1 MRMTCT
7 QFRDSLDAYIDRELA
22 VDAMAAADLHRS
34 VCAACDRLAARAL
47 ETKAAVRVTV
57 ASVALPSH
65 LEARV
70 RGALAPRWRPW
81 AAVAAAVIVLGL
93 GAGAATHRRVETDAA
108 NAMDRMALR
117 LDDSSAVVLTGTL
130 LCRDCELER
139 RYGITAPC
147 KTIGHHGAVATDDG
161 RIWNLVEQ
169 KPAAD
174 LIHNEALLGRRI
186 VVRGRIFRGAR
197 AIVIDSY
204 QFQS

>member
-1 MRMTCT
+1 MTCT
-7 QFRDSLDAYIDRELA
+7 QFRSSLDAYIDRELA
-22 VDAMAAADLHRS
+22 VDATAAADAHRS
-34 VCAACDRLAARAL
+34 VCPSCDRLAARAL
-47 ETKAAVRVTV
+47 ETKAAVRNTV
-57 ASVALPSH
+57 HAITVPPH

-81 AAVAAAVIVLGL
+81 AAAAAAVLILGVT
-93 GAGAATHRRVETDAA
+93 AGVATHPRVDRDAA

-139 RYGITAPC
+139 RYGIKAPC
-147 KTIGHHGAVATDDG
+147 KTIGHHGAIATDDG

-169 KPAAD
+169 KAAAD
-174 LIHNEALLGRRI
+174 LIHNEASLGRRI
-186 VVRGRIFRGAR
+186 VVHGRIFRGAR
-197 AIVIDSY
+197 ALVIDSY